1 MNITI
6 VGTGY
11 VGLTTGAMLAYLGHQ
26 VACIDIDEEKLG
38 KLRRGRAPFFEPHI
52 DDLIAAASERLSFTS
67 DLAAV
72 GESEISFVTVGTLPL
87 PDGRSDLRA
96 VDSAVLSIGR
106 TLRPEQRHVVVNK
119 STLPIGSGRY
129 VASMLLK
136 GFREAQGDPSA
147 RGAFCVASNPEF
159 LSEGSAVSDVFY
171 PDRIVV
177 GADDPD
183 TLALLAKLYRPITE
197 QTFVPPP
204 FVPRPQGLRD
214 VPLITTDI
222 VSAETIKY
230 AANAF
235 LATKI
240 SFINQ
245 MAGLCERIG
254 ADVDEIARG
263 IGLDERIGPE
273 FLRAGIGWG
282 GSCFGKDIGSLIH
295 SGSEYHYPM
304 PLLEATIE
312 VNKRQHFTVIDKLQ
326 DDLKVLKGKTVGIL
340 GLAFKPNTDD
350 LRDAPSLDIIN
361 WLLERGANVAV
372 HDPAALPAFRSR
384 HGDLPVRYAESPR
397 DAAAEA
403 DALILVTEWP
413 DYRNL
418 DWADLAGVMQG
429 RLVVDG
435 RNLLDKGLMERHGF
449 RYRGIGR

>member
-26 VACIDIDEEKLG
+26 VTCIDIDEERLDT
-38 KLRRGRAPFFEPHI
+38 LQQGRAPFFEPHI
-52 DDLIAAASERLSFTS
+52 EDLIAAARERLRFTS
-67 DLAAV
+67 DYATV
-72 GESEISFVTVGTLPL
+72 GETEISFVTVGTLSL
-87 PDGRSDLRA
+87 PDGHTDLRA

-106 TLRPEQRHVVVNK
+106 ALRPEQRHIVINK
-119 STLPIGSGRY
+119 STVPIGSGRY

-136 GFREAQGDPSA
+136 GLREAQGDPSA
-147 RGAFCVASNPEF
+147 RGAFRVASNPEF
-159 LSEGSAVSDVFY
+159 LSEGSAISDVFY
-171 PDRIVV
+171 PNRIVV
-177 GADDPD
+177 GADDPN
-183 TLALLAKLYRPITE
+183 TLALLANLYRPITE

-204 FVPRPQGLRD
+204 FVPRPKGLRS
-214 VPLITTDI
+214 VPLITTDL

-263 IGLDERIGPE
+263 IGLDDRIGPK

-282 GSCFGKDIGSLIH
+282 GSCFGKDIRALIH
-295 SGSEYHYPM
+295 SGGEYHYPM

-312 VNKRQHFTVIDKLQ
+312 VNKRQHFIVIKKLQ
-326 DDLKVLKGKTVGIL
+326 DDLKVLKGKAVGIL

-350 LRDAPSLDIIN
+350 LRDAPSLDIIG
-361 WLLERGANVAV
+361 WLLERGARVAV

-384 HGDLPVRYAESPR
+384 HGDLPVRYAESPQ

-403 DALILVTEWP
+403 DALTLVTEWP

-418 DWADLAGVMQG
+418 DWAALAGVMQG
-429 RLVVDG
+429 DLIVDG
-435 RNLLDKGLMERHGF
+435 RNLLDKELLESYGF

>member
-26 VACIDIDEEKLG
+26 VTCIDIDEERLG
-38 KLRRGRAPFFEPHI
+38 TLRRGRAPFFEPHI

-67 DLAAV
+67 NFTAV
-72 GESEISFVTVGTLPL
+72 GETEISFVTVGTLPL
-87 PDGRSDLRA
+87 PDGRTDLRA
-96 VDSAVLSIGR
+96 IDNAVLSIGR
-106 TLRPEQRHVVVNK
+106 ALRPEQRHVVINK

-136 GFREAQGDPSA
+136 GLREARGDPSVQ
-147 RGAFCVASNPEF
+147 GAFRVASNPEF

-171 PDRIVV
+171 PNRIVV
-177 GADDPD
+177 GADNPD
-183 TLALLAKLYRPITE
+183 TLTLLAKLYRPITE

-204 FVPRPQGLRD
+204 FIPRPKDLRD
-214 VPLITTDI
+214 IPLITTDL

-263 IGLDERIGPE
+263 IGLDDRIGPK

-282 GSCFGKDIGSLIH
+282 GSCFGKDLRALIH
-295 SGSEYHYPM
+295 SGGEYYYPM
-304 PLLEATIE
+304 PLLEAAIE
-312 VNKRQHFTVIDKLQ
+312 VNKRQHFLVIEKLQ
-326 DDLKVLKGKTVGIL
+326 DDLKILKGKTVGVL

-350 LRDAPSLDIIN
+350 LRDAPSIDIIS
-361 WLLERGANVAV
+361 WLLERGAHVAV
-372 HDPAALPAFRSR
+372 HDPVALPAFRSR
-384 HGDLPVRYAESPR
+384 HGDLPVRHAESPR

-403 DALILVTEWP
+403 DALILITEWP

-418 DWADLAGVMQG
+418 DWADLVSIMQG
-429 RLVVDG
+429 DLIVDG
-435 RNLLDKGLMERHGF
+435 RNLLDKGLLESYGF

>member
-26 VACIDIDEEKLG
+26 VTCIDIDEG
-38 KLRRGRAPFFEPHI
+38 KLDTLRQGRAPFFEPHI
-52 DDLIAAASERLSFTS
+52 EDLVATAGARLRFTS
-67 DLAAV
+67 DYATV
-72 GESEISFVTVGTLPL
+72 GETEISFVTVGTLSL
-87 PDGRSDLRA
+87 PDGRTDLRA

-106 TLRPEQRHVVVNK
+106 ALRPEQRHIVINK
-119 STLPIGSGRY
+119 STVPIGSGRY

-136 GFREAQGDPSA
+136 GLREAQGDPSA
-147 RGAFCVASNPEF
+147 RGAFRVASNPEF
-159 LSEGSAVSDVFY
+159 LSEGSAISDVFY
-171 PDRIVV
+171 PNRIVV
-177 GADDPD
+177 GADDPN
-183 TLALLAKLYRPITE
+183 TLALLANLYRPITE

-204 FVPRPQGLRD
+204 FVPRPKGLRS
-214 VPLITTDI
+214 VPLITTDL

-254 ADVDEIARG
+254 ADVDEIAQG
-263 IGLDERIGPE
+263 IGLDDRIGPK

-282 GSCFGKDIGSLIH
+282 GSCFGKDIRALIH
-295 SGSEYHYPM
+295 SGGEYHYPM

-312 VNKRQHFTVIDKLQ
+312 VNKRQHFIVIEKLQ
-326 DDLKVLKGKTVGIL
+326 DDLKVLKGKAVGIL

-350 LRDAPSLDIIN
+350 LRDAPSLDIIG
-361 WLLERGANVAV
+361 WLLERGARVAV

-403 DALILVTEWP
+403 DALTLVTEWP

-418 DWADLAGVMQG
+418 DWAALAGVMQG
-429 RLVVDG
+429 DLIVDG
-435 RNLLDKGLMERHGF
+435 RNLLDKELLESYGF

>member
-26 VACIDIDEEKLG
+26 VTCIDIDEERLDT
-38 KLRRGRAPFFEPHI
+38 LRQGRAPFFEPHI
-52 DDLIAAASERLSFTS
+52 EDLVATAGARLRFTS
-67 DLAAV
+67 DYATV
-72 GESEISFVTVGTLPL
+72 GETEVSFVTVGTLSL
-87 PDGRSDLRA
+87 PDGRTDLRA
-96 VDSAVLSIGR
+96 VDSAILSIGR
-106 TLRPEQRHVVVNK
+106 ALRPEQRHIVINK
-119 STLPIGSGRY
+119 STVPIGSGRY

-136 GFREAQGDPSA
+136 GLREAQGDPSA
-147 RGAFCVASNPEF
+147 RGAFRVASNPEF
-159 LSEGSAVSDVFY
+159 LSEGSAISDVFY
-171 PDRIVV
+171 PNRIVV
-177 GADDPD
+177 GADDPN
-183 TLALLAKLYRPITE
+183 TLALLANLYRPITE

-204 FVPRPQGLRD
+204 FVPRPKGLRS
-214 VPLITTDI
+214 VPLITTDL

-254 ADVDEIARG
+254 ADVDEVARG
-263 IGLDERIGPE
+263 IGLDDRIGPK

-282 GSCFGKDIGSLIH
+282 GSCFGKDIRALIH

-312 VNKRQHFTVIDKLQ
+312 VNERQHFIVIEKLQ

-350 LRDAPSLDIIN
+350 LRDAPSLDIIG
-361 WLLERGANVAV
+361 WLLERGTHVTV

-384 HGDLPVRYAESPR
+384 HGDLPVRHAKSPR

-429 RLVVDG
+429 DLIVDG
-435 RNLLDKGLMERHGF
+435 RNLLDKELLESYGF